1 VALTAVDRLLLK
13 RCLKHEPGAWREFV
27 DRFLGLIYHVI
38 HVTAHARGL
47 TMSPQD
53 VEDLAAE
60 IMAKIV
66 AKEYAVLRHF
76 KGRSSLA
83 SYLTVISRRICLHEL
98 ASRAAERQVQ
108 PVPTNELDHRPAEET
123 PKSAASVDKLEEVQA
138 LLGKLPPRE
147 RQVVRM
153 FYIEG
158 KTYDEISE
166 QLDMPTNSI
175 GPILSRARSRL
186 RADESSSPK

>member
-1 VALTAVDRLLLK
+1 VALTAVDRELLK
-13 RCLKHEPGAWREFV
+13 RCLNHEPGAWREFV

-38 HVTAHARGL
+38 HVTAHARGM

-53 VEDLAAE
+53 VEDLAADV
-60 IMAKIV
+60 MAKIV

-98 ASRAAERQVQ
+98 ASRASERQVQ
-108 PVPTNELDHRPAEET
+108 PAPEAELEQRPAPEPTKTE
-123 PKSAASVDKLEEVQA
+123 PSMDNLEEVQA

-175 GPILSRARSRL
+175 GPILTRARTRL
-186 RADESSSPK
+186 RDESSSPK